1 MWACWCFY
9 LRSYIFY
16 VHPSSLLDWASISS
30 PPGDGCVCVCVC
42 MYVRLW
48 RRLGENPSS
57 GSVSA
62 DTHFSFLC
70 FPFEKRERKNFRW
83 ARSRRALNWPS
94 RNFCEPTAPHNM
106 RTHNTKFKKKISFP
120 FRPFIFLLF
129 DGRANDL
136 SREKEK
142 QIESVKED
150 RKSHT
155 V

>member
-1 MWACWCFY
+1 MPDSQPNLLPSPSIVCDVSVLVFLFTELYFLGSSFFSAG
-9 LRSYIFY
+9 LSVNIFTT
-16 VHPSSLLDWASISS
+16 W
-30 PPGDGCVCVCVC
+30 GWMCVCVCV
-42 MYVRLW
+42 YVRLW

-106 RTHNTKFKKKISFP
+106 RTHNTKFKKNFFPIS
-120 FRPFIFLLF
+120 
-129 DGRANDL
+129 
-136 SREKEK
+136 
-142 QIESVKED
+142 SVHF
-150 RKSHT
+150 SSF
-155 V
+155 

>member
-1 MWACWCFY
+1 M
-9 LRSYIFY
+9 
-16 VHPSSLLDWASISS
+16 
-30 PPGDGCVCVCVC
+30 DGCV
-42 MYVRLW
+42 YVRLW

-62 DTHFSFLC
+62 DTHFLFLC
-70 FPFEKRERKNFRW
+70 FSFEKREREEKFFAGR
-83 ARSRRALNWPS
+83 AREERSTGRHATFVNR
-94 RNFCEPTAPHNM
+94 PH
-106 RTHNTKFKKKISFP
+106 RITCAHITQSLKKKKTTFLFHFVRSF
-120 FRPFIFLLF
+120 FFFF

-155 V
+155 VQDMDSLPENVNIYRG